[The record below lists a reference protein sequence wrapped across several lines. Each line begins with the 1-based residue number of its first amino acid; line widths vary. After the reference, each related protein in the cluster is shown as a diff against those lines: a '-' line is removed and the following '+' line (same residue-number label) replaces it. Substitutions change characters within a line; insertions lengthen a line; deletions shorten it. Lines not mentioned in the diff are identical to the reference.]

1 VRNRALIIDD
11 DIGLCQ
17 LLKKYVEKE
26 NIVAELA
33 HTGTDGLKLAL
44 QGNYQLIV
52 LDVMLPEI
60 DGFHILKR
68 IRRVSTVPV
77 LMLTAKTA
85 STDKVNGLRSG
96 ADDYLTKP
104 FNVEEF
110 IARVLS
116 LIRRYTTLNNN
127 VSEETNRL
135 SFQNLS
141 IDLHTR
147 IVQIEDRQ
155 IEPYAKEFDILC
167 YLARNQGRIL
177 TKQQIYEEIWQEP
190 YAYDDNNIM
199 GYISKLRKQIEPD
212 PNNPTYIQ
220 TVKGVAIWSAKE
232 CGKFKYACEERK
244 NLWSVRTQ
252 WCRKNN
258 DYENAAGTDKSYI
271 WRSTCFRGKHAYE

>member
-1 VRNRALIIDD
+1 MRNRVLIIDD
-11 DIGLCQ
+11 DMGLCQ
-17 LLKKYVEKE
+17 LLKKCVEKE
-26 NIVAELA
+26 NISAELA
-33 HTGTDGLKLAL
+33 YTGTDGLKLAL

-60 DGFHILKR
+60 DGFHILEK
-68 IRRVSTVPV
+68 IRSVSAVPV

-104 FNVEEF
+104 FDVEEF

-116 LIRRYTTLNNN
+116 LIRRYTTLNNSA
-127 VSEETNRL
+127 SEEPHRL
-135 SFQNLS
+135 SFQKLT
-141 IDLHTR
+141 IDLDTR
-147 IVQIEDRQ
+147 IVHIGDGQVELH
-155 IEPYAKEFDILC
+155 AKEFDILC
-167 YLARNQGRIL
+167 YLAKNQGRIL

-220 TVKGVAIWSAKE
+220 TVKGVGYRFSRE
-232 CGKFKYACEERK
+232 
-244 NLWSVRTQ
+244 V
-252 WCRKNN
+252 
-258 DYENAAGTDKSYI
+258 
-271 WRSTCFRGKHAYE
+271 

>member
-1 VRNRALIIDD
+1 MQNRVLIIDD
-11 DIGLCQ
+11 DMGLCQ
-17 LLKKYVEKE
+17 LLKKCVEKE
-26 NIVAELA
+26 NIAAELA

-52 LDVMLPEI
+52 LDVMLPEM
-60 DGFHILKR
+60 DGFHILER
-68 IRRVSTVPV
+68 IRSVSAVPV

-85 STDKVNGLRSG
+85 STDKINGLRSG

-104 FNVEEF
+104 FDVEEF

-116 LIRRYTTLNNN
+116 LIRRYTILNNSA
-127 VSEETNRL
+127 SEELHRL
-135 SFQNLS
+135 SFQKLT
-141 IDLHTR
+141 IDLDTR
-147 IVQIEDRQ
+147 IVQIEDGQ
-155 IEPYAKEFDILC
+155 VELHAKEFDILC

-220 TVKGVAIWSAKE
+220 TVKGVGYRFSRE
-232 CGKFKYACEERK
+232 
-244 NLWSVRTQ
+244 V
-252 WCRKNN
+252 
-258 DYENAAGTDKSYI
+258 
-271 WRSTCFRGKHAYE
+271 

>member
-220 TVKGVAIWSAKE
+220 TVKGVGYRFSRE
-232 CGKFKYACEERK
+232 
-244 NLWSVRTQ
+244 V
-252 WCRKNN
+252 
-258 DYENAAGTDKSYI
+258 
-271 WRSTCFRGKHAYE
+271 